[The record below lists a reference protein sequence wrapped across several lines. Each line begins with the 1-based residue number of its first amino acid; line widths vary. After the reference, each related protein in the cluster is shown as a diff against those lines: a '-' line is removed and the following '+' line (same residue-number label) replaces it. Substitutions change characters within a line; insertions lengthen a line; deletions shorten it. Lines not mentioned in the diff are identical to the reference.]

1 MSILDLAER
10 ATAADGVAPFNEA
23 SLFALRDRARARV
36 LVHQTAADGTVVAAG
51 YAVGDAPVEIVVDP
65 DHRRTGIGRRL
76 LDELMADGEDEYW
89 AHGNLPAA
97 QALAASA
104 GLTVARELL
113 VLRLTFDGPPTAERV
128 PEGVT
133 LRSYAPADADAV
145 IAVNARAFAQHP
157 EQGAMDRADFDRR
170 TSAEWFDPEGLF
182 IAERDGKIIGFHW
195 TKIPSTGSGQ
205 AREGEV
211 YVVGIDPD
219 AQGGGLGTALT
230 ARGLR
235 HMFEKGVQV
244 VDLYVEG
251 DNAPALKVYS
261 NLGFKPWKK
270 DTLYVHH
277 PAPSPHRHEHE

>member
-36 LVHQTAADGTVVAAG
+36 LVHQTAGDGTVVAAA
-51 YAVGDAPVEIVVDP
+51 YAVGDAPVELVVDP
-65 DHRRTGIGRRL
+65 EHRRAGLGRRM
-76 LDELMADGEDEYW
+76 LDELVADGEEQFW
-89 AHGNLPAA
+89 AHGNLPGA
-97 QALAASA
+97 QALAAST

-113 VLRLTFDGPPTAERV
+113 VLRLTFDAAPAPERDLA
-128 PEGVT
+128 GVSIRT
-133 LRSYAPADADAV
+133 YDPADADEL
-145 IAVNARAFAQHP
+145 IAVNARAFAHHP

-170 TSAEWFDPEGLF
+170 TSADWFDPAGLF
-182 IAERDGKIIGFHW
+182 IAEKDGKIIGFHW
-195 TKIPSTGSGQ
+195 TKIQDGS
-205 AREGEV
+205 GEV
-211 YVVGIDPD
+211 YVLGIDPD

-235 HMFEKGVQV
+235 HMHERGVPV

-251 DNAPALKVYS
+251 DNTPALKVYR
-261 NLGFKPWKK
+261 NLGFQDWKK